1 MHTYVC
7 VSVSKKRS
15 FFGKIGVLCF
25 FETPVLRFT
34 FLLYCRQIV
43 DPILQW
49 TFRLASDALIICV
62 ENNMKNVGLISAASL
77 CLAVKMKWKRTAIL
91 GNIYLFKDSNRNT
104 SRCKICLKLLIKA
117 PEWRHWPRHW
127 RRSIVFI
134 VIPEYILHLFVVFL
148 LLAGQSDFNEDV
160 LMSLSV
166 TLNILTTL
174 YLFTDFKLDLKCAA
188 GVTEIRQN
196 NGSQQTDKYMRY
208 SSSTIKIL
216 RNPINMLK
224 ISNLNKTVF
233 HLCLKF

>member
-1 MHTYVC
+1 MTPLTT
-7 VSVSKKRS
+7 SLTS
-15 FFGKIGVLCF
+15 F
-25 FETPVLRFT
+25 
-34 FLLYCRQIV
+34 YC
-43 DPILQW
+43 
-49 TFRLASDALIICV
+49 
-62 ENNMKNVGLISAASL
+62 
-77 CLAVKMKWKRTAIL
+77 
-91 GNIYLFKDSNRNT
+91 
-104 SRCKICLKLLIKA
+104 
-117 PEWRHWPRHW
+117 
-127 RRSIVFI
+127 FI
-134 VIPEYILHLFVVFL
+134 VISEYILHLFVVFL

-174 YLFTDFKLDLKCAA
+174 YLFIDFKLDLKCAA

-216 RNPINMLK
+216 RNPVNMLK